1 MNKRVRSRIIKTLIS
16 IVIIIAILAVSV
28 VYFFAHQ
35 RKSGMTILLPG
46 KSISFSSDQ
55 RYLKAFVSLEISAPI
70 GTEKI
75 KYYIK
80 SPSNKILDQG
90 EFDKDNSLKFDKQY
104 PGYKGTWHIEFEN
117 LSEGEKLGYA
127 YIFQF
132 MNSGNKGKHT
142 R

>member
-16 IVIIIAILAVSV
+16 IVIIIAVLAGAA
-28 VYFFAHQ
+28 VYFLAFSRQ
-35 RKSGMTILLPG
+35 SGGGTLLPG
-46 KSISFSSDQ
+46 KSISFSSDK
-55 RYLKAFVSLEISAPI
+55 RYLKAFISLEISAPI

-80 SPSNKILDQG
+80 NPDNKILDQG
-90 EFDKDNSLKFDKQY
+90 EFDKDNNLKLDKQY

-117 LSEGEKLGYA
+117 LSEGKKLGYA
-127 YIFQF
+127 YTFEF